1 MHLPLSHCRSCVALA
16 PRRWVAPIDGH
27 GSSIFPVNLAMELSR
42 GRLYRHSCYDNFM
55 RLTFRAL
62 SLAPA
67 IAFSVV
73 GYCGSNGLQS
83 VSGSFIENGGQWDSR
98 ALYLSQSA
106 GVNVWITESGVVYD
120 LQKRS
125 PVSPRERAGHVVSM
139 EFIGGRHSSA
149 RGVGELP
156 GKLNYFVGNR
166 PDQWATGVR
175 RYSEVLSENVLPGVR
190 ARWYQHA
197 GMPRYDLIV
206 APGVDPSRI
215 GLRFRGAQGLRAQ
228 GDRLQVLTSVGQIE
242 QTGLFAYQRAGTGI
256 RRVPCSFVA
265 EGSVIRFNVGLY
277 DPLQPLVIDPVLW
290 STFLG
295 GNLGDES
302 TDVVTDA
309 AGSVLVCGSTTSADF
324 PVTEGAYSI
333 VNPFGQNMAY
343 VAKMSANAS
352 TLEFAT
358 FVGGESTDIANNI
371 AVDSQGR
378 VVVGGYTNS
387 KFFPTTPGAIDRGL
401 NSPATATG
409 ATFDGFLVRLSPDG
423 SSLLMGTYIGGD
435 VLDYL
440 YGLALVGDDIIVAGP
455 TASTDLPATPGA
467 FGAGITTGTRSY
479 IMRIA
484 ADGKTIV
491 YRAILQAGRIQS
503 IASDP
508 AGNVYAGGYVGIDG
522 LPTTSGALRTVREGA
537 DGFASKLDPTGS
549 FLVYS
554 TYIGGVSADRVESL
568 SIVDGDVYLVGS
580 QFGDF
585 PELGDPQGGFL
596 VRLNSTG
603 SALVYGQALVSTLP
617 EFVATHPSGDAII
630 VGQSTNP
637 NLPTTVHGFDRT
649 FQGTQDGFIQRY
661 SPNGQQL
668 YYGSYLNGGTNT
680 TLVVTLK
687 NFGEGLYAGSPEK
700 WMLRYGTVDV
710 FERTALMP
718 YSEQGSKVQ
727 NNLVALS
734 NIPDNGV
741 SVFGPSINLSVPS
754 ASYLVS
760 FVGVPPAEVLL
771 LNGEIT
777 ANPTTYTGAGRI
789 ETIRF
794 DGAREAT
801 TNCLS
806 VALTPQGTALVVGDT
821 TAGVLPGT
829 GGTFSPLSG
838 GGADGFVCEVDTAP
852 LFVTSIAGSTS
863 NQVVGGFFKKTRVTL
878 NTNAPAAGAEVALA
892 TTSTKI
898 DPAATILVKP
908 GTSQREF
915 NLFTRPVSSDTVA
928 TLDAS
933 FNGMTVSMNLLLKPG
948 GLTGFTIEPSLA
960 TGGTTLTGTVKLS
973 APAPSGGRTVSISE
987 SSAFVSAPT
996 SVVIPSGEREATFQ
1010 IPTLSV
1016 DRLHKADVK
1025 AKLGC
1030 AARTIG
1036 IGLSQ

>member
-1 MHLPLSHCRSCVALA
+1 
-16 PRRWVAPIDGH
+16 
-27 GSSIFPVNLAMELSR
+27 
-42 GRLYRHSCYDNFM
+42 M

-67 IAFSVV
+67 IAFSVI

-98 ALYLSQSA
+98 ALFLSQSA
-106 GVNVWITESGVVYD
+106 GVNVWITEAGVVYD

-125 PVSPRERAGHVVSM
+125 LVSPSERAGHVVSM
-139 EFIGGRHSSA
+139 EFMGGRRTYSK
-149 RGVGELP
+149 GVGELS
-156 GKLNYFVGNR
+156 GKLNYFVGNK
-166 PDQWATGVR
+166 PEHWATGVR
-175 RYSEVLSENVLPGVR
+175 RYDEVLSENALPGVQ
-190 ARWYQHA
+190 ARWYQQA

-215 GLRFRGAQGLRAQ
+215 GLRFRGAQGLRAR
-228 GDRLQVLTSVGQIE
+228 GDRLQILTSIGPIE
-242 QTGLFAYQRAGTGI
+242 QTGLFAYQRAGTAI
-256 RRVPCSFVA
+256 RQIPCSFVA
-265 EGSVIRFNVGLY
+265 EGNVIRFSVGLY
-277 DPLQPLVIDPVLW
+277 DPLQPLVIDPLLW

-295 GNLGDES
+295 GNLTDES

-352 TLEFAT
+352 SLEFAT

-378 VVVGGYTNS
+378 IVLGGYTNS

-401 NSPATATG
+401 NSPATAT
-409 ATFDGFLVRLSPDG
+409 AMTFDGFLVRLSPDG
-423 SSLLMGTYIGGD
+423 SSLLMGSYIGGD

-440 YGLALVGDDIIVAGP
+440 YGLALVGNDIIVAGP

-467 FGAGITTGTRSY
+467 LGAGITTGTRSY

-491 YRAILQAGRIQS
+491 YRAILQAGRIET

-508 AGNVYAGGYVGIDG
+508 AGNVYAGGFVGIDG
-522 LPTTSGALRTVREGA
+522 MPTTAGALRTVRQDA
-537 DGFASKLDPTGS
+537 DGFACKLDPTGS
-549 FLVYS
+549 SLLYS
-554 TYIGGVSADRVESL
+554 TFIGGTSSDKVESL
-568 SIVDGDVYLVGS
+568 SIVDGDVYLVGN
-580 QFGDF
+580 QFGGF
-585 PELGDPQGGFL
+585 PEPGVPQGGFL
-596 VRLNSTG
+596 VRMNATG
-603 SALVYGQALVSTLP
+603 SALVYGHALASTFP
-617 EFVATHPSGDAII
+617 ESVATHPSGDAVI
-630 VGQSTNP
+630 VGQTSNP
-637 NLPTTVHGFDRT
+637 NLQTTVHGLDRT
-649 FQGTQDGFIQRY
+649 FQGTQDGFLHRY
-661 SPNGQQL
+661 SPNGQL
-668 YYGSYLNGGTNT
+668 LHYGTFLNGGTNT

-700 WMLRYGTVDV
+700 WRLRYGTVET
-710 FERTALMP
+710 FEKTPLLP
-718 YSEQGSKVQ
+718 YSEQGAKVQ
-727 NNLVALS
+727 NNLNTLS

-771 LNGEIT
+771 LNGEVTADPIT
-777 ANPTTYTGAGRI
+777 YSGAGRI
-789 ETIRF
+789 ETLRF
-794 DGAREAT
+794 DGAPEAT

-806 VALTPQGTALVVGDT
+806 LALSAQGTALVVGDT

-829 GGTFSPLSG
+829 AGTFSPLSG
-838 GGADGFVCEVDTAP
+838 GGADGFVCEIDTDP
-852 LFVTSIAGSTS
+852 LFVTSIAGSTN

-892 TTSTKI
+892 TTSTKV
-898 DPAATILVKP
+898 DPPATILVKP

-933 FNGMTVSMNLLLKPG
+933 FNGVTVSMNLLLKPG

-987 SSAFVSAPT
+987 SSAFVSTPT
-996 SVVIPSGEREATFQ
+996 SVVIPAGAKEATFQ
-1010 IPTLSV
+1010 VPTLSV
-1016 DRLHKADVK
+1016 IHLHKADVQ

-1030 AARTIG
+1030 VGRTVG
-1036 IGLSQ
+1036 IGLSP